1 MSLVFDELPSARQ
14 AYLFLIRTHNFLML
28 DKLNAVSQK
37 LGPGLRQVL
46 RNLAWLLT
54 DQILQMGLGLFVGV
68 WVARYLGPEQFGL
81 LNYAIAFV
89 SLFASVATMGLG
101 TLVVRDIARNPDC
114 KDETLG
120 TAFAIQFIGG
130 LITLLLTVTV
140 ISLLNPNESLTRW
153 LVGVIAAG
161 TIFQSFETINFWFQS
176 QVQSKYT
183 VVAKNSVSLLIAG
196 IRIGMIQL
204 QAPLIAFAW
213 VRLGE
218 VALSG
223 VALVL
228 IYQSKGND
236 FKLWRVSWQRGKQL
250 LQESWPLVLSSL
262 AVFIYSKID
271 QLMLG
276 SLNLKTEL
284 GYYAV
289 AVKISEICDFLPV
302 IIASSIFPKLALL
315 REKDYGEYIKKFQI
329 YSDAML
335 FLWLGVA
342 LPVSL
347 LAPVIVQIL
356 YGEQY
361 AASARV
367 LAIYVWA
374 QFGSNFGVARNTYF
388 ALEGQ
393 LRYGLYLTVVG
404 SIFNIVLNSLLIP
417 RYGAFGATVA
427 TLMTYFYVIILVN
440 FLIKELR
447 PFANLIFNSMNVFK
461 AASRLVGL
469 IR

>member
-1 MSLVFDELPSARQ
+1 
-14 AYLFLIRTHNFLML
+14 ML
-28 DKLNAVSQK
+28 DKLNAASQK

-46 RNLAWLLT
+46 GNLAWLLT
-54 DQILQMGLGLFVGV
+54 DQILQMGLGLLVGV
-68 WVARYLGPEQFGL
+68 WVARYLGPAQFGL

-89 SLFASVATMGLG
+89 SLFSSVATMGLG

-114 KDETLG
+114 KEETLG
-120 TAFAIQFIGG
+120 TAFAIQFAGG
-130 LITLLLTVTV
+130 VITLLLTVTV
-140 ISLLNPNESLTRW
+140 ISVLNPNDSLTRL
-153 LVGVIAAG
+153 LVGIIAAG

-183 VVAKNSVSLLIAG
+183 VVAKNSVSLLVAG
-196 IRIGMIQL
+196 LRIGLIQL

-218 VALSG
+218 VAMAG
-223 VALVL
+223 AAIAL
-228 IYQSKGND
+228 IYQSQGND

-250 LQESWPLVLSSL
+250 LQESWPLVLSGL

-271 QLMLG
+271 QIMLG
-276 SLNLKTEL
+276 SLNKTEL

-289 AVKISEICDFLPV
+289 AVKLSEICDFLPM

-315 REKDYGEYIKKFQI
+315 REKNYGEYLNRFQI
-329 YSDAML
+329 YSDVML

-342 LPVSL
+342 LPISL
-347 LAPVIVQIL
+347 LAPFIVQTL

-361 AASARV
+361 AASASV
-367 LAIYVWA
+367 LSVYVWA

-427 TLMTYFYVIILVN
+427 TLITYFYVIILVN

-447 PFANLIFNSMNVFK
+447 PFGKLIFNSLNLFK
-461 AASRLVGL
+461 AASRLMGL
-469 IR
+469 IW

>member
-1 MSLVFDELPSARQ
+1 
-14 AYLFLIRTHNFLML
+14 ML
-28 DKLNAVSQK
+28 NKLTAVSQK

-46 RNLAWLLT
+46 GNLAWLVT
-54 DQILQMGLGLFVGV
+54 DQILQMALGLFVGV
-68 WVARYLGPEQFGL
+68 WVARYLGPEQFGV

-101 TLVVRDIARNPDC
+101 TLVVRDIARNPEC
-114 KDETLG
+114 KQETLG
-120 TAFAIQFIGG
+120 TAFAVQFVGG
-130 LITLLLTVTV
+130 IITLLLTVTV
-140 ISLLNPNESLTRW
+140 ISVLNPNDSLTRW
-153 LVGVIAAG
+153 LVGIVAAG

-183 VVAKNSVSLLIAG
+183 VLAKNCVSLLIAG
-196 IRIGMIQL
+196 VRIGLIQL
-204 QAPLIAFAW
+204 DAPLIAFAW

-218 VALSG
+218 MALG
-223 VALVL
+223 GIVL
-228 IYQSKGND
+228 AIVYQSKGND

-271 QLMLG
+271 QIMLG
-276 SLNLKTEL
+276 SLNKTEL

-289 AVKISEICDFLPV
+289 AVKLSEICDFLPM
-302 IIASSIFPKLALL
+302 IIASSIFPKLAQL
-315 REKDYGEYIKKFQI
+315 RENNYAEYLKKFQI
-329 YSDAML
+329 YSDTML
-335 FLWLGVA
+335 LLWLGVA
-342 LPVSL
+342 VPISL
-347 LAPVIVQIL
+347 LAPFIVQTL

-367 LAIYVWA
+367 LSVYVWA
-374 QFGSNFGVARNTYF
+374 QFGSNFGIARNTYF

-393 LRYGLYLTVVG
+393 LRYGLYLTVIG

-417 RYGAFGATVA
+417 RYGALGATVA

-447 PFANLIFNSMNVFK
+447 PFGNLILNSLNLFK
-461 AASRLVGL
+461 AASRLLGL

>member
-1 MSLVFDELPSARQ
+1 
-14 AYLFLIRTHNFLML
+14 ML
-28 DKLNAVSQK
+28 DKLTAISK
-37 LGPGLRQVL
+37 RFAPGFRQVVS
-46 RNLAWLLT
+46 NLAWLLT
-54 DQILQMGLGLFVGV
+54 DQILQMALGLLVGV
-68 WVARYLGPEQFGL
+68 WVARYLGPAQFGI

-101 TLVVRDIARNPDC
+101 TLVVRDIARNPEC
-114 KDETLG
+114 KEETLG

-130 LITLLLTVTV
+130 IITLLLTVTV
-140 ISLLNPNESLTRW
+140 ISILNPNDGLTRW
-153 LVGVIAAG
+153 LVGIIAAG

-183 VVAKNSVSLLIAG
+183 VVAKNSVSLLAAG
-196 IRIGMIQL
+196 LRIGLIQIK
-204 QAPLIAFAW
+204 APLIAFACL
-213 VRLGE
+213 RLGE
-218 VALSG
+218 VAIAG
-223 VALVL
+223 FAIALV
-228 IYQSKGND
+228 YQSRGND
-236 FKLWRVSWQRGKQL
+236 FKLWRVSWYRGKQL

-271 QLMLG
+271 QIMLG
-276 SLNLKTEL
+276 SLDKTEL

-289 AVKISEICDFLPV
+289 AVKLSEICDFLPV
-302 IIASSIFPKLALL
+302 IIASSIFPKLAQL
-315 REKDYGEYIKKFQI
+315 REKNYGEYLKNFQI

-335 FLWLGVA
+335 FLWVGVA
-342 LPVSL
+342 LPISL
-347 LAPVIVQIL
+347 LAPIIVQTL

-361 AASARV
+361 TASATV
-367 LAIYVWA
+367 LSIYVWA

-404 SIFNIVLNSLLIP
+404 SVFNIVLNSLLIP
-417 RYGAFGATVA
+417 KYGAVGATVA
-427 TLMTYFYVIILVN
+427 TLITYFYVIILVN

-447 PFANLIFNSMNVFK
+447 PFANLIFNSLNLYK
-461 AASRLVGL
+461 AASRLMGL

>member
-1 MSLVFDELPSARQ
+1 MSLVFDELPSARE
-14 AYLFLIRTHNFLML
+14 AYLFQIRTQNFLML

-130 LITLLLTVTV
+130 VITLLLTVTV
-140 ISLLNPNESLTRW
+140 ISLLNPNESLTRT

-183 VVAKNSVSLLIAG
+183 VVAKNSVSLLVAG

-223 VALVL
+223 AALVL

-315 REKDYGEYIKKFQI
+315 REKDYAEYIKKFQI

-335 FLWLGVA
+335 FCGWEWHCPFLCWL
-342 LPVSL
+342 LS
-347 LAPVIVQIL
+347 
-356 YGEQY
+356 
-361 AASARV
+361 
-367 LAIYVWA
+367 
-374 QFGSNFGVARNTYF
+374 
-388 ALEGQ
+388 
-393 LRYGLYLTVVG
+393 
-404 SIFNIVLNSLLIP
+404 
-417 RYGAFGATVA
+417 
-427 TLMTYFYVIILVN
+427 
-440 FLIKELR
+440 
-447 PFANLIFNSMNVFK
+447 
-461 AASRLVGL
+461 
-469 IR
+469 

>member
-1 MSLVFDELPSARQ
+1 
-14 AYLFLIRTHNFLML
+14 ML
-28 DKLNAVSQK
+28 DKLNAVSQR

-46 RNLAWLLT
+46 GNLAWLLT
-54 DQILQMGLGLFVGV
+54 DQILQMALGMLVGV

-89 SLFASVATMGLG
+89 SLFSSVATMGLG

-114 KDETLG
+114 KEETLG
-120 TAFAIQFIGG
+120 TAFTIQFVGG
-130 LITLLLTVTV
+130 IITLLLTVTV
-140 ISLLNPNESLTRW
+140 ISVLNPNDNPDESLTRW
-153 LVGVIAAG
+153 LVGIIAAG

-183 VVAKNSVSLLIAG
+183 VVAKNSVSLLVAAL
-196 IRIGMIQL
+196 RIGLIQIK
-204 QAPLIAFAW
+204 APLIAFAW
-213 VRLGE
+213 LRLGE
-218 VALSG
+218 LAFAG
-223 VALVL
+223 VAIALV
-228 IYQSKGND
+228 YQSKGND
-236 FKLWRVSWQRGKQL
+236 LKLWRVSWLRGKEL
-250 LQESWPLVLSSL
+250 LKESWPLVLSGL

-271 QLMLG
+271 QIMLG
-276 SLNLKTEL
+276 SLNRTEL

-289 AVKISEICDFLPV
+289 AVKLSEICDFLPM
-302 IIASSIFPKLALL
+302 IIASSIFPKLANL
-315 REKDYGEYIKKFQI
+315 RDKNYGEYIKKFQI
-329 YSDAML
+329 YSDSML
-335 FLWLGVA
+335 LLWLGVA

-347 LAPVIVQIL
+347 LAPFIVQTL

-367 LAIYVWA
+367 LSVYVWA
-374 QFGSNFGVARNTYF
+374 QFGSNFGIARNAYF

-417 RYGAFGATVA
+417 IYGAFGATVA
-427 TLMTYFYVIILVN
+427 TLITYFYVIILVN

-447 PFANLIFNSMNVFK
+447 PFGNLILNSLNLYK
-461 AASRLVGL
+461 AASRLIGL

>member
-1 MSLVFDELPSARQ
+1 
-14 AYLFLIRTHNFLML
+14 ML
-28 DKLNAVSQK
+28 DKLNAVSQR

-46 RNLAWLLT
+46 GNLAWLLT
-54 DQILQMGLGLFVGV
+54 DQILQMALGLLVGV

-89 SLFASVATMGLG
+89 SLFSSVATMGLG

-114 KDETLG
+114 KEETLG
-120 TAFAIQFIGG
+120 TAFAIQFVGG
-130 LITLLLTVTV
+130 IITLLLTVTV
-140 ISLLNPNESLTRW
+140 ISVLNPNDNPNDSLTRW
-153 LVGVIAAG
+153 LVGIIAAG

-183 VVAKNSVSLLIAG
+183 VVAKNSVSLLVAAL
-196 IRIGMIQL
+196 RIGLIQIK
-204 QAPLIAFAW
+204 APLIAFAW
-213 VRLGE
+213 LRLGE
-218 VALSG
+218 VAFAG
-223 VALVL
+223 VAIALV
-228 IYQSKGND
+228 YQSKGND
-236 FKLWRVSWQRGKQL
+236 LKLWRVSWLRCKEL
-250 LQESWPLVLSSL
+250 VQESWPLVLSGL

-271 QLMLG
+271 QIMLG
-276 SLNLKTEL
+276 SLNKTEL

-289 AVKISEICDFLPV
+289 AVKLSEICDFLPM
-302 IIASSIFPKLALL
+302 IIASSIFPKLANL
-315 REKDYGEYIKKFQI
+315 RAKNYGEYIKKFQI
-329 YSDAML
+329 YSDTML
-335 FLWLGVA
+335 LLWLGVA
-342 LPVSL
+342 LPISL
-347 LAPVIVQIL
+347 LAPFIVQTL

-367 LAIYVWA
+367 LSVYVWA
-374 QFGSNFGVARNTYF
+374 QFGSNFGIARNAYF

-417 RYGAFGATVA
+417 IYGALGATVA
-427 TLMTYFYVIILVN
+427 TLITYFYVIILVN

-447 PFANLIFNSMNVFK
+447 PFGNLILNSLNLYK
-461 AASRLVGL
+461 AASRLIGL

>member
-1 MSLVFDELPSARQ
+1 
-14 AYLFLIRTHNFLML
+14 ML
-28 DKLNAVSQK
+28 DKLNAVSQR

-46 RNLAWLLT
+46 GNLAWLLT
-54 DQILQMGLGLFVGV
+54 DQILQMALGLLVGV
-68 WVARYLGPEQFGL
+68 WVARYLGPEQFGI

-89 SLFASVATMGLG
+89 SLFSSVATMGLG

-114 KDETLG
+114 KEETLG
-120 TAFAIQFIGG
+120 TAFAIQFVGG
-130 LITLLLTVTV
+130 IITLLLTVTV
-140 ISLLNPNESLTRW
+140 ISVLNPNDSLTRW
-153 LVGVIAAG
+153 LVGIIAAG

-183 VVAKNSVSLLIAG
+183 VVAKNSVSLLVAAL
-196 IRIGMIQL
+196 RIGLIQIK
-204 QAPLIAFAW
+204 APLIAFAW
-213 VRLGE
+213 LRLGE
-218 VALSG
+218 VAFAA
-223 VALVL
+223 VAIALV
-228 IYQSKGND
+228 YQIKGND
-236 FKLWRVSWQRGKQL
+236 LKLWRVSLLRGKEL
-250 LQESWPLVLSSL
+250 LQESWPLVLSGL
-262 AVFIYSKID
+262 AVYIYSKID
-271 QLMLG
+271 QIMLG
-276 SLNLKTEL
+276 SLNKTEL

-289 AVKISEICDFLPV
+289 AVKLSEICDFLPM
-302 IIASSIFPKLALL
+302 IIASSIFPKLANL
-315 REKDYGEYIKKFQI
+315 REKNYGEYIKKFQI
-329 YSDAML
+329 YSDSML

-347 LAPVIVQIL
+347 LAPLIVQTL

-367 LAIYVWA
+367 LSVYVWA
-374 QFGSNFGVARNTYF
+374 QFGSNFGIARNAYF

-417 RYGAFGATVA
+417 IYGALGATVA
-427 TLMTYFYVIILVN
+427 TLITYFYVIILVN

-447 PFANLIFNSMNVFK
+447 PFGNLILNSLNLYK
-461 AASRLVGL
+461 AASRLIGL